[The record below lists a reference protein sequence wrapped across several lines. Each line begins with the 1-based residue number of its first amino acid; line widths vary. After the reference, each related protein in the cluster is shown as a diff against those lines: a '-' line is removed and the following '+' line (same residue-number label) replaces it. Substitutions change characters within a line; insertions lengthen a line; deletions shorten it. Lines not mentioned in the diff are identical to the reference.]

1 MAESDNARLA
11 RAFYESW
18 NERDF
23 DRGAELVAEDGV
35 QTIVG
40 SGERFEGPD
49 GFRRFSRMWADAFP
63 DGRVEIESLI
73 EAGDRVVVEFV
84 GRGTHTGP
92 LVSPMGEIPPTGR
105 TVELRLCDVYEFRN
119 GKMQAQRSYFDT
131 ASLMQQ
137 LGIMPEMQAAT
148 A

>member
-11 RAFYESW
+11 RMFYEFW

-23 DRGAELVAEDGV
+23 DRGAELVAEDGSL
-35 QTIVG
+35 TIVG

-49 GFRRFSRMWADAFP
+49 GSRRFSHMWADAFP
-63 DGRVEIESLI
+63 DGRVEIKSVI

-105 TVELRLCDVYEFRN
+105 RIELRLCDVYEFRN
-119 GKMQAQRSYFDT
+119 GKVKAQRSYFDT
-131 ASLMQQ
+131 GSLMQQ
-137 LGIMPEMQAAT
+137 LGLMPEIQATT